1 MTAAGGDGSDPVDDD
16 PLEEDP
22 LEDDHLEEIR
32 QAAGAVVASLKWL
45 VEATERV
52 IDDPG
57 AFSQVVDSGRGVV
70 DSFLGGFM
78 AHAGETGPADGSAG
92 AGETA
97 DGGDFPPES

>member
-1 MTAAGGDGSDPVDDD
+1 MTAAGGDGSGPIDADSLD
-16 PLEEDP
+16 
-22 LEDDHLEEIR
+22 DDHLEEVR

-52 IDDPG
+52 IDDPD

-78 AHAGETGPADGSAG
+78 AHAGGTESADGSSG
-92 AGETA
+92 AGEPV
-97 DGGDFPPES
+97 DGEDFSPES